1 MLRKYMKLQEDLEL
15 KYGKNSVV
23 LYMKGSFYELYSLDI
38 DKKQIGDLHTV
49 SKILNI
55 TLTKSNKS
63 LEHSENNPYMCG
75 FPSYALRRHPRQ

>member
-1 MLRKYMKLQEDLEL
+1 MLQKYMKLQEDLEL

-55 TLTKSNKS
+55 T
-63 LEHSENNPYMCG
+63 
-75 FPSYALRRHPRQ
+75 